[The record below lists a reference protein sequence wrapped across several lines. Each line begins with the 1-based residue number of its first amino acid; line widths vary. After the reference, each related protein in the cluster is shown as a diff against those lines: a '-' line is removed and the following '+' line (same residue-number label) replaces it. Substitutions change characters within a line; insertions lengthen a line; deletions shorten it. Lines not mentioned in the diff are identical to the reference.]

1 MVKPINNPASERA
14 VLSGIIQHGS
24 DAFID
29 VDDIID
35 VQTFTLEENQIIYT
49 CLKRVLSKSSIVDL
63 PSVLSA
69 AQDLGLQEVFNEK
82 YPQTILELWLI

>member
-14 VLSGIIQHGS
+14 VLSGILQHGS

-35 VQTFTLEENQIIYT
+35 VSVFTVEENQIIYT
-49 CLKRVLSKSSIVDL
+49 CLKRVLDKSSTVDL

-69 AQDLGLQEVFNEK
+69 ATDLGLQDFFNDKIFLGASE
-82 YPQTILELWLI
+82 

>member
-35 VQTFTLEENQIIYT
+35 VQTFTLEEDQIIYT
-49 CLKRVLSKSSIVDL
+49 
-63 PSVLSA
+63 
-69 AQDLGLQEVFNEK
+69 
-82 YPQTILELWLI
+82 